1 MVDTQAAARRVTE
14 TAILL
19 KALGDPADLIALQ
32 PLYENTDGP
41 SFDFLKG
48 LLVQAHCRAWCLV
61 KGEQAVAAIWYQ
73 CAAERAEMVDLRVLA
88 AERRQGF
95 GRQLLWASLTALGG
109 LSSVD
114 LEVRSSNLPARALYE
129 SLGFCEA
136 GTRPDYY
143 ATANGREDAVLM
155 SVSLG
160 YSDSL
165 T

>member
-1 MVDTQAAARRVTE
+1 MTE

>member
-1 MVDTQAAARRVTE
+1 MVHTQAAARRVTE

>member
-1 MVDTQAAARRVTE
+1 MTE

-19 KALGDPADLIALQ
+19 KALDDPADLIALQ

-129 SLGFCEA
+129 SLGFCEV

>member
-1 MVDTQAAARRVTE
+1 MTE

-165 T
+165 I

>member
-1 MVDTQAAARRVTE
+1 MTE

-109 LSSVD
+109 LSGVD

>member
-1 MVDTQAAARRVTE
+1 MTE

-129 SLGFCEA
+129 SLGFCEV

>member
-129 SLGFCEA
+129 SLGFCEV

>member
-1 MVDTQAAARRVTE
+1 MTE

-114 LEVRSSNLPARALYE
+114 LEVRASNLPARALYE
-129 SLGFCEA
+129 SLGFCEV